1 MEFLP
6 QFLDFP
12 VEFLSQFLD
21 FPVEFLSQLLDF
33 PADFL
38 SYGSDFQSQI
48 SQVLTKFFPLRTKH
62 HPHGNHYADPR
73 ADGGN
78 DDRESF
84 IHRHAFVPFAEP
96 LFTYAADLLV
106 TDSRNPSINP
116 STRAIRSL
124 SACWPSRSSLI
135 SSRIS
140 FRRELSIV
148 QVAMPTLTP
157 VLMVA
162 AMSARISYNDM
173 RSFHPRG
180 RFSPTQPTFW

>member
-1 MEFLP
+1 MEFLT
-6 QFLDFP
+6 QFLDFL
-12 VEFLSQFLD
+12 VEFLTQF
-21 FPVEFLSQLLDF
+21 LDF

-38 SYGSDFQSQI
+38 SYGSDFQSQV
-48 SQVLTKFFPLRTKH
+48 SQIFTKFFPLRTKH
-62 HPHGNHYADPR
+62 HPHGNHYTDPR
-73 ADGGN
+73 ADGGY

-106 TDSRNPSINP
+106 TAPRSPSISP
-116 STRAIRSL
+116 STRAILSL

-148 QVAMPTLTP
+148 QVAMPTPTP

-162 AMSARISYNDM
+162 AIIARISYNDM
-173 RSFHPRG
+173 RSFHPRS
-180 RFSPTQPTFW
+180 RFSPTPPTFW